1 MARKTRKNKRNN
13 HNRRKTH
20 SRRGGTITT
29 LALGASLDEV
39 AQKVNDIIDHLNSQ
53 NGNATPNNDNTGT
66 AAAQSPIQHSGGHRH
81 GLGGGKSR
89 KKKGGKRKMNEYFK
103 MMIAAKKKKSPFFIY
118 KGRKYV
124 GREHNRLGMIY
135 KKA

>member
-66 AAAQSPIQHSGGHRH
+66 AAAQS
-81 GLGGGKSR
+81 R
-89 KKKGGKRKMNEYFK
+89 KKKGKRKLNPYFK
-103 MMIAAKKKKSPFFIY
+103 RMIEAKKKKSSSFTY
-118 KGRKYV
+118 NGNTYRAEKGGNAGQLTV
-124 GREHNRLGMIY
+124 Y